1 MPAATANGDHAGTST
16 RQDRR
21 GRRGFVAL
29 SLQGSNILVAED
41 DDGLRTA
48 IERLLH
54 SAGMPCVVYPSA
66 EALLEAGEAVRAAC
80 VISDQRLPLMSGLE
94 LLAEL
99 RSRGALAPLILITA
113 HDSPALRA
121 QAAREG
127 VRACLAKPFRGTALL
142 DEVRAALEHGTV
154 PP

>member
-1 MPAATANGDHAGTST
+1 MPAATASGDHAGTST

-41 DDGLRTA
+41 DEGLRTA
-48 IERLLH
+48 IKRLLH

-66 EALLEAGEAVRAAC
+66 EALLEAGE
-80 VISDQRLPLMSGLE
+80 
-94 LLAEL
+94 
-99 RSRGALAPLILITA
+99 APLILITA